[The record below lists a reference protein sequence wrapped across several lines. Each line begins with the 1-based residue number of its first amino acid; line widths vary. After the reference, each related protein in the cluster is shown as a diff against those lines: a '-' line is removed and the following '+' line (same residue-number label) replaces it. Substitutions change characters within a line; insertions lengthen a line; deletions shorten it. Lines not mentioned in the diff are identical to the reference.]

1 MQPRRDIVDVSLLGP
16 GDPAA
21 PAGDAADPGG
31 PGLRGR
37 PFLRVYFACA
47 NQYVRVYRNGS
58 GDAYR
63 ARCPACGRTM
73 DFAVGPEGT
82 GERFFR
88 LTCR

>member
-16 GDPAA
+16 PE
-21 PAGDAADPGG
+21 PAGAPDPVDSRG

-37 PFLRVYFACA
+37 PYLRVYFACA

-58 GDAYR
+58 GDGYC
-63 ARCPACGRTM
+63 ARCPACGKTM